1 MFRFSRSMYRDLAP
15 LVAEGETGGCDNKQR
30 VLDACE
36 ETIRRLAYD
45 HRYFARPQR
54 TLFREIRSVF
64 PIATQQRVYDVIDRH
79 ITLACE
85 YLDRQLLTGFT
96 IDGRP
101 LACHAQT
108 RAGTPCQRKPRP
120 GSDYC
125 PSHRHLE
132 DFDRR
137 MDEMARAQLSH
148 VA

>member
-1 MFRFSRSMYRDLAP
+1 MFRFSRSMYRELAP
-15 LVAEGETGGCDNKQR
+15 MVSEGTSGGCDNKQR

-36 ETIRRLAYD
+36 ETIRRLTYD
-45 HRYFARPQR
+45 HRYFAKPQR
-54 TLFREIRSVF
+54 TLFREIRALF
-64 PIATQQRVYDVIDRH
+64 PMAEQHRVYKTIDQYL
-79 ITLACE
+79 TLACE
-85 YLDRQLLTGFT
+85 HLDRQLLTGFT

-108 RAGTPCQRKPRP
+108 RSGTACQRKPRP

-137 MDEMARAQLSH
+137 MEELAQAQLSPL
-148 VA
+148 V